1 MATHGTAITPA
12 WYQLESIQ
20 MCVIS
25 AQLSKE
31 SAPCPPSYFMC
42 ELQPQF
48 QKSWDGATKAGR
60 VRRTKQRQSEISE
73 LIRSDMV
80 GYKDIS
86 TLLESTQLSVY
97 FLFFCV

>member
-31 SAPCPPSYFMC
+31 SAPLPPLVFHVRTTTPVPKKLGWSNKGW
-42 ELQPQF
+42 
-48 QKSWDGATKAGR
+48 KSKA
-60 VRRTKQRQSEISE
+60 
-73 LIRSDMV
+73 
-80 GYKDIS
+80 Y
-86 TLLESTQLSVY
+86 
-97 FLFFCV
+97 